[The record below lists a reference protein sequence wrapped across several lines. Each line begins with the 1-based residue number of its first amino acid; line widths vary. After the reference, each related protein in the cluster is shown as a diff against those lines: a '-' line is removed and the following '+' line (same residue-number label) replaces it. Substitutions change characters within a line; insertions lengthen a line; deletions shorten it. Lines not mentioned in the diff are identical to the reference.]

1 MLRSNVMIVTR
12 ILYLK
17 YAENV
22 FKKKK
27 KTIYRTRINNHS
39 AYIIFNFFFW
49 RLRVFRCRTRT
60 TFCQHIIISHTRTI
74 YLSIYIMN
82 KDVR

>member
-27 KTIYRTRINNHS
+27 KIIYRTRINNHS
-39 AYIIFNFFFW
+39 AYIIFIFFF
-49 RLRVFRCRTRT
+49 FGAYA
-60 TFCQHIIISHTRTI
+60 FF
-74 YLSIYIMN
+74 
-82 KDVR
+82 DVELE